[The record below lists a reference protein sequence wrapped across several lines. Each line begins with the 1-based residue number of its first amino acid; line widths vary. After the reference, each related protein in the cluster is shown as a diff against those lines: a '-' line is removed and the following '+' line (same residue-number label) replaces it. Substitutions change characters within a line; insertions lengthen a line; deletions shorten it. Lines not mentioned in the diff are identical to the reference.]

1 MLGPVSYTHLAV
13 SVTTAVPVVWLTS
26 AWLTPSNASRAFFTE
41 ASQCPHII
49 PSVSYTHLGTPV
61 VKIGVL
67 HPVESYWLK
76 FGPNQQTGQERAEME
91 EHFKEITEW
100 LLFDLLD
107 YDYVSESLLKDQYQ
121 DGKIGAMD
129 YEVLIVPGMHTIRQT
144 TLDVLEDFRKRGK
157 QVIFLGE
164 IPALVDADPSKA
176 AAETAKKCTC
186 IPFSRNRLLTELE
199 PYRQVDIHYDLS
211 LIHIF

>member
-1 MLGPVSYTHLAV
+1 
-13 SVTTAVPVVWLTS
+13 
-26 AWLTPSNASRAFFTE
+26 
-41 ASQCPHII
+41 
-49 PSVSYTHLGTPV
+49 
-61 VKIGVL
+61 
-67 HPVESYWLK
+67 
-76 FGPNQQTGQERAEME
+76 ME

-121 DGKIGAMD
+121 DGKIGVMD

-164 IPALVDADPSKA
+164 IPALGGCRSVKSGGRDGKEMYLHLHFPG
-176 AAETAKKCTC
+176 TVC
-186 IPFSRNRLLTELE
+186 
-199 PYRQVDIHYDLS
+199 
-211 LIHIF
+211 